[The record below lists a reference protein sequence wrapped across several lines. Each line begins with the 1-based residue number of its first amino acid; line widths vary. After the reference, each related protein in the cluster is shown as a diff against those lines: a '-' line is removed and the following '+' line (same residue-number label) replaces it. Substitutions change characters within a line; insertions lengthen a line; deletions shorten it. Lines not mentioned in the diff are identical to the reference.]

1 MSKGIQILYDLPVPD
16 SSVPEPVE
24 GVEGSKVPNCP
35 KGQKGSEHQIRILD
49 KRAFQNRKSKIEN
62 FFIMSFNY
70 QDIRKDFPILDQTV
84 NNRPWVYFDNAAT
97 AQRPLPVLEK
107 ISEFS
112 VKTNANIHRG
122 THTHAIKTTEAY
134 EVARDIVKDF
144 LHAGEREEII
154 FTHGTTES
162 INLVARSFC
171 EKFVSE
177 GDEIIV
183 TEMEH
188 HANIVPWQM
197 ACERHHA
204 ILKILPFADNGEL
217 KTELL
222 ESLISVHTRIIALTH
237 VSNTLGTVNPVKE
250 LIRIAHLHNVP
261 VLIDGA
267 QSVPHI
273 SIDVQDLDCD
283 FFAFSGHKIY
293 GPTGIGV
300 LYGKRKWLE
309 SMPPFLGGGEMIDRV
324 TFEKTT
330 YAEIPLKFEAGT
342 PHYVGAIA
350 MGTAIQYLQN
360 IGLPTIAEYE
370 HQLLKYATGKLKA
383 LGNVRI
389 FGESDSKSAV
399 ICFELDQIHPF
410 DLGTLLDQLGIA
422 VRTGRLCADPVMD
435 HYNVSAMTRA
445 SFSFYNTMEEVDR
458 FIEALTRI
466 RSMF

>member
-1 MSKGIQILYDLPVPD
+1 MNI
-16 SSVPEPVE
+16 
-24 GVEGSKVPNCP
+24 
-35 KGQKGSEHQIRILD
+35 
-49 KRAFQNRKSKIEN
+49 N
-62 FFIMSFNY
+62 F
-70 QDIRKDFPILDQTV
+70 QDIRKDFPILDQEV
-84 NNRPWVYFDNAAT
+84 NKRPWVYFDNAAT
-97 AQRPLPVLEK
+97 SQRPLQVIEK
-107 ISEFS
+107 IREFS
-112 VKTNANIHRG
+112 VLTNANIHRG
-122 THTHAIKTTEAY
+122 THAHAIRTTEAY
-134 EVARDIVKDF
+134 ENARDILKNF
-144 LHAGEREEII
+144 LNAKEREEII

-162 INLVARSFC
+162 INLVAHSFC
-171 EKFVSE
+171 EQFLSE

-197 ACERHHA
+197 ACERHNA
-204 ILKILPFADNGEL
+204 ILKVLPFADNGNL

-222 ESLISVHTRIIALTH
+222 EPLISHRTKILAVTH
-237 VSNTLGTVNPVKE
+237 VSNTLGTVNPIKE
-250 LIRIAHLHNVP
+250 IIRIAHLHHVP
-261 VLIDGA
+261 VLVDGA

-273 SIDVQDLDCD
+273 PIDVQDLDCD

-300 LYGKRKWLE
+300 LYGKRSLLD

-330 YAEIPLKFEAGT
+330 YNELPHKFEAGT

-350 MGTAIQYLQN
+350 LGTAIEYIQN
-360 IGLPTIAEYE
+360 VGLERIANEE
-370 HQLLKYATGKLKA
+370 HLLLSYATERMKS
-383 LGNVRI
+383 LGNLQI
-389 FGESDSKSAV
+389 FGESPAKTGV
-399 ICFELDQIHPF
+399 ICFSLDQIHPF

-435 HYNVSAMTRA
+435 HYGVTAMTRA
-445 SFSFYNTMEEVDR
+445 SFAFYNSLEEVDR